1 MSIGSIVR
9 LGEWLRGLSLSG
21 GGGNAAAWGIVLVL
35 TALPALGLLW
45 KGRCKADWLLLLVSG
60 EILAGLFFLVNP
72 TLLVSEYDAGFFIA
86 LAAAGCV
93 GATMLAWAVLR
104 GLKNILA
111 AEDPGRTMERLL
123 RWSSWLLAFLASVAQ
138 GVNAWQETQRVTE
151 GNTALDTGALMPT
164 YLILVVLAIMDLIPT
179 LLCCQVLRWGGKLA
193 LRMDADPFGGET
205 VALAEKLGGKCA
217 RVASASVGICV
228 AGNLLQFCLL
238 PVLHSARFN
247 VPFPFASVLLAAV
260 LGLLCRYFRRAKEVS
275 DDNESII

>member
-1 MSIGSIVR
+1 MSIGTIAH
-9 LGEWLRGLSLSG
+9 LGEWLRELSLSG
-21 GGGNAAAWGIVLVL
+21 GKGNAAAWGIVLAL

-45 KGRCKADWLLLLVSG
+45 KGRCRYDWLLLLAAA
-60 EILAGLFFLVNP
+60 EMLAGLFYLVNP
-72 TLLVSEYDAGFFIA
+72 TLLMPEHDARPFIA

-111 AEDPGRTMERLL
+111 AERPGQTMERLL
-123 RWSSWLLAFLASVAQ
+123 GWSSWALAFLVTLSQSVS
-138 GVNAWQETQRVTE
+138 VWQEIRRVTE
-151 GNTALDTGALMPT
+151 SNTALDTGTLMPT
-164 YLILVVLAIMDLIPT
+164 YLTLCVLAVMDLVPT

-205 VALAEKLGGKCA
+205 VALAEELGGQCA
-217 RVASASVGICV
+217 RAATLSVSICA
-228 AGNLLQFCLL
+228 AGNLLQFILL
-238 PVLHSARFN
+238 PVLRSAHLN
-247 VPFPFASVLLAAV
+247 VSFPFVPVLLAAV

>member
-1 MSIGSIVR
+1 MSIGTIVR
-9 LGEWLRGLSLSG
+9 FGEWLRELSLSG
-21 GGGNAAAWGIVLVL
+21 GSGNAAAWGIVLAL

-45 KGRCKADWLLLLVSG
+45 KGRCKADWLLLLASG

-72 TLLVSEYDAGFFIA
+72 TLLVSEYDARFFIA

-111 AEDPGRTMERLL
+111 AENPGRTMEQLL
-123 RWSSWLLAFLASVAQ
+123 RWSSWLLAFLVSVAQ
-138 GVNAWQETQRVTE
+138 GVNVWQEIQRVTE
-151 GNTALDTGALMPT
+151 SNTALDTGALMPT
-164 YLILVVLAIMDLIPT
+164 YLILIVLAIMDLIPT

-193 LRMDADPFGGET
+193 LRMDTDPFGGET

-217 RVASASVGICV
+217 RVAFASVGICV
-228 AGNLLQFCLL
+228 AGNLLQFFLL
-238 PVLHSARFN
+238 PVLRSARFN
-247 VPFPFASVLLAAV
+247 VSFPFASVLLAAV